1 MRSRL
6 ARKALTRVLAAL
18 AVAAGAGALALA
30 PASAAAAHDYL
41 VSSDPAA
48 DSTVT
53 APLHTVKLTFN
64 DIVLD
69 LSGDGTSSIV
79 QVTGPDGASRHF
91 ETGCAKAVGRV
102 VTVPVALG
110 GLGSYQVEWQIVSA
124 DGHTVSQKLD
134 FTYRPPASA
143 SRAKGTESRPAC
155 GAPGTTSTAAA
166 TTAPLAN
173 DSANSGNLGIVI
185 GLAGGIIALAVIA
198 VIIVLV
204 TGRRRPKGTTS
215 WQPDKE

>member
-1 MRSRL
+1 MRIRL
-6 ARKALTRVLAAL
+6 ARKAITRVLTAL
-18 AVAAGAGALALA
+18 AVTAGAGALALA

-48 DSTVT
+48 GSTVT
-53 APLHTVKLTFN
+53 APIHTVKLTFN

-102 VTVPVALG
+102 VTAPVALG
-110 GLGSYQVEWQIVSA
+110 GPGSYQVEWQIVSA

-134 FTYRPPASA
+134 FTYRPPADVP
-143 SRAKGTESRPAC
+143 RAKGTESRPSC
-155 GAPGTTSTAAA
+155 GAAGTTSTTAA
-166 TTAPLAN
+166 TAPVTN
-173 DSANSGNLGIVI
+173 GSADSGNLGIVI
-185 GLAGGIIALAVIA
+185 GLAGGIIGLAVIA
-198 VIIVLV
+198 VIIVLL
-204 TGRRRPKGTTS
+204 TGRRRPRGTTS